1 VSDLDI
7 ETSSTFRKRP
17 ARSIKWIV
25 RILISLSPEEPTEK
39 SLELSPNRSDY
50 RDVSIENCHSISPDA
65 IVCYGSRG
73 KTTVFTSKVNRD
85 TYNHCR
91 PIEWHGQPSVTC
103 QGEETTFIHTP
114 YNRNS
119 TAAHLF
125 NAMDGWL
132 ILAQAT
138 PGIYRELIKFV
149 GHVKNVWNGSTNQ
162 INVAISDKDKES
174 WRNQLTQLEQL
185 VFKQQQCN
193 WALPLIDELRQQ
205 ISSLNGKIQTETMDD
220 VRAVKTM
227 TERLSALMEDVQEQD
242 QIFHD
247 CLEEFPD
254 EDDPELTSAES
265 LSIRLHHLNF
275 F

>member
-1 VSDLDI
+1 
-7 ETSSTFRKRP
+7 
-17 ARSIKWIV
+17 
-25 RILISLSPEEPTEK
+25 
-39 SLELSPNRSDY
+39 
-50 RDVSIENCHSISPDA
+50 
-65 IVCYGSRG
+65 
-73 KTTVFTSKVNRD
+73 VFTPKVNRD

-103 QGEETTFIHTP
+103 QGEQTTFIHTP

-125 NAMDGWL
+125 NAVDGWL

-138 PGIYRELIKFV
+138 PGIYRELIKFA
-149 GHVKNVWNGSTNQ
+149 GHVKNVWKGSTNK

-185 VFKQQQCN
+185 VAKQQQQFN

-205 ISSLNGKIQTETMDD
+205 ISSLSGKTQTETMDD

-242 QIFHD
+242 

-254 EDDPELTSAES
+254 VDDPELTSAES
-265 LSIRLHHLNF
+265 LSIRLHHLNSFIKNF